1 MSEQFKDDGAFFG
14 ATASAPVASD
24 GAATAAVGGGF
35 TLNLTDDDLTD
46 GRYPAI
52 PVGTWLRVAVYEVEP
67 GMVKSE
73 KNYGKPKYKIT
84 IRNQDETAEWG
95 KNRKFTVFANLFN
108 GAFFTAYAV
117 FKAAEVAPTKE
128 SLQKGAFFDAADMD
142 QFPGEL
148 AKLVQEGG
156 IFTESKKIPKGAYV
170 MPSPKTL
177 EGLEFYA
184 KVTHYSVSGSFDKFS
199 SEKAA
204 LDAGHARAFVSVDEF
219 RSVAEHEAVA
229 KAQGAP
235 GIFKGDA

>member
-1 MSEQFKDDGAFFG
+1 MSEQFADDGAFFG
-14 ATASAPVASD
+14 ATASAPAASD
-24 GAATAAVGGGF
+24 GAAAAVGGGF

-46 GRYPAI
+46 GRYPSI

-73 KNYGKPKYKIT
+73 RNYGKPKYKIT
-84 IRNQDETAEWG
+84 VRNQDETAEWG
-95 KNRKFTVFANLFN
+95 KNRKFTIFANLFN

-117 FKAAEVAPTKE
+117 FKATDTAPTKE
-128 SLQKGAFFDAADMD
+128 SLAKGAFFDAADMD

-148 AKLVQEGG
+148 AKLVSEGG

-184 KVTHYSVSGSFDKFS
+184 KVTHYSVSGSFDKFA
-199 SEKAA
+199 SEQAA
-204 LDAGHARAFVSVDEF
+204 KEAGHARAFASVDEF
-219 RSVAEHEAVA
+219 RSVAEHEAAA
-229 KAQGAP
+229 KAQGSA

>member
-1 MSEQFKDDGAFFG
+1 MSEQFADDGAFFG
-14 ATASAPVASD
+14 ATASTPAAS
-24 GAATAAVGGGF
+24 GGETVAVGGGF

-46 GRYPAI
+46 GRYPDI
-52 PVGTWLRVAVYEVEP
+52 PVGTWLRVAIYETEP

-84 IRNQDETAEWG
+84 LRNQEETAQWG
-95 KNRKFTVFANLFN
+95 ANRKFTVFANLFN

-117 FKAAEVAPTKE
+117 FKAANVAPTKE
-128 SLQKGAFFDAADMD
+128 SLAKGAFFDAADMD

-148 AKLVQEGG
+148 AKLVSEGG

-170 MPSPKTL
+170 MPSPKKL
-177 EGLEFYA
+177 EGLELYA

-199 SEKAA
+199 SPQAA
-204 LDAGHARAFVSVDEF
+204 MDAGHARAFVSVDEF
-219 RSVAEHEAVA
+219 RSVAEHEAA
-229 KAQGAP
+229 TKAQGSA